1 MAPPPCAA
9 EHSVSWPAVSQPAAG
24 RPATIGGARS
34 VVQAEGYVV
43 GSAIKHVP
51 IAGRSI
57 TQFVQQVLRDREPSI
72 PPNESLEVAK
82 KIKEQYSYVCP
93 DLAKEFA
100 KYDNEPAKWV
110 KRYDGIESITKKV
123 HGAAWRGVASSSR
136 RTWA

>member
-1 MAPPPCAA
+1 M
-9 EHSVSWPAVSQPAAG
+9 
-24 RPATIGGARS
+24 
-34 VVQAEGYVV
+34 VQAEGYVV